1 MRLRGEG
8 VVGGAVHHA
17 LAGYIINRGSEPVV
31 RGNVVKLGSG
41 RGFGGLN
48 IAYANLHCGSRHGEG
63 VNRVALLNGGNG
75 LAGAVG
81 NGQLIQLVALVRG
94 QGNGNGSALFRVG
107 RRSVYAAVIDRRGG
121 YLVGRL
127 AGGGAAGGTGGR
139 LGVGEGLRCILGN
152 VLVRAVKLNGN
163 SNAGVVLY
171 LNRLGG
177 VEGQVKFI
185 VLYNGDFVAVLRCVC
200 SILQRLVR
208 IAVYLS
214 NNIRVSQCK
223 SERAETVGSK
233 RNLAG
238 SCIGS
243 CNIQVSTIIVV
254 DINLFALESIRQS
267 YLNLSRTNLCILCRF
282 QRNRFLI
289 STSLCNCNQVILRSN
304 VHRNRIARGIICSY
318 GNIQVGFLY
327 NGNGSILRNRA
338 VLIQCNLFV
347 LYKFSQSLRLVVC
360 RNRSGVRQL
369 GRSYACADSRCSS
382 FIVCSDFIAQS
393 CLSSALLGI
402 SLDFVFVL
410 NFNGANLVLVAVLIT
425 CYAGLAGYAVSGRV
439 NVEVAAGNIN
449 LRNFQIRR
457 ERRCKQSLNIGNIKI
472 TVFNIQN
479 GLIFRLLFSSI
490 LFIVPLIYHFA
501 RDFACGINI
510 NRCTTRITTA
520 RPKCYIQTR
529 LAVISQNIGIA
540 LNI

>member
-1 MRLRGEG
+1 M
-8 VVGGAVHHA
+8 
-17 LAGYIINRGSEPVV
+17 
-31 RGNVVKLGSG
+31 
-41 RGFGGLN
+41 
-48 IAYANLHCGSRHGEG
+48 
-63 VNRVALLNGGNG
+63 
-75 LAGAVG
+75 
-81 NGQLIQLVALVRG
+81 
-94 QGNGNGSALFRVG
+94 
-107 RRSVYAAVIDRRGG
+107 
-121 YLVGRL
+121 
-127 AGGGAAGGTGGR
+127 
-139 LGVGEGLRCILGN
+139 
-152 VLVRAVKLNGN
+152 
-163 SNAGVVLY
+163 
-171 LNRLGG
+171 
-177 VEGQVKFI
+177 
-185 VLYNGDFVAVLRCVC
+185 
-200 SILQRLVR
+200 
-208 IAVYLS
+208 
-214 NNIRVSQCK
+214 
-223 SERAETVGSK
+223 
-233 RNLAG
+233 
-238 SCIGS
+238 
-243 CNIQVSTIIVV
+243 V

-382 FIVCSDFIAQS
+382 FIACSDFIAQS

-490 LFIVPLIYHFA
+490 RFIVPLIYHFA